1 MNRENEINM
10 SVADSKLILKP
21 VTELLIEKFF
31 IPSYQRGYRWANRQ
45 VTNLLDDIWNFR
57 LNSETESK
65 EAFYCL
71 QPIVVSKMN
80 GEWEVLDGQQRLT
93 TIYIILECLKEGLIF
108 FGKQNFRIRYQT
120 RPDSETF
127 LKNIDF
133 DKCEENI
140 DYFHIC
146 QAHTTISNWF
156 KGKDGTAK
164 INFLT
169 TLLNDDESGKNVKV
183 IWYDVSDENTSD
195 NFAIDIFTRLNIGKI
210 PLTNAELV
218 KALFLQKGNFQE
230 DKATLKQLQIASEW
244 DSIERTLQNDAFWY
258 FIYNPDNPIKY
269 DNRIEYIFDLMKGK
283 SKDDE
288 VYYTFYEFQKDYID
302 SKKDK
307 NSPPD
312 IDRLWLKIKKY
323 FLSFEEWY
331 NDKKLYH
338 LVGFL
343 IDCGYSINKIKQ
355 ESQERTKTSFK
366 IWLKEEI
373 RKQVNCQIDD
383 LSYGRKEI
391 RKILLLFNIQTI
403 LATENADIRFP
414 FFRYKYEDWDIE
426 HIRSQTDK
434 QIAGSNRL
442 DWLIDVLEYFTGA
455 RIYSTDEEIE
465 NQKQAIGELEDDE
478 KAIAD
483 ELLKMV
489 TADEIKEE
497 PFNQLYLKVSAHF
510 KEDTDFG
517 DKDSIGN
524 LALLDSKTNRSYGN
538 ALFPIKRKI
547 IIGNDMNGVFVPICT
562 QNVFLKSYSK
572 KLGEV
577 MYWNQ
582 HDANDYV
589 AAIKQTL
596 IDYLPEQT
604 VKVKTDE

>member
-1 MNRENEINM
+1 M
-10 SVADSKLILKP
+10 SIVQSILFLKP
-21 VTELLIEKFF
+21 VTELLSEKFF
-31 IPSYQRGYRWANRQ
+31 IPSYQRGYRWTDRQ
-45 VTNLLDDIWNFR
+45 VNNLLDDIWNFR

-93 TIYIILECLKEGLIF
+93 TIYIILEYLKDGLSF
-108 FGKQNFRIRYQT
+108 FGKQNFIIRYQT
-120 RPDSETF
+120 RPDSDTF
-127 LKNIDF
+127 LRNIDF
-133 DKCEENI
+133 KNCEENI

-195 NFAIDIFTRLNIGKI
+195 NFAINIFTRLNIGKI

-244 DSIERTLQNDAFWY
+244 DNIEKTLQNNAFWY

-269 DNRIEYIFDLMKGK
+269 DNRIEYIFDLLKGK
-283 SKDDE
+283 SKDHE
-288 VYYTFYEFQKDYID
+288 VYYTFYKFQEDYIA

-312 IDRLWLKIKKY
+312 IDRLWLTIKKY

-343 IDCGYSINKIKQ
+343 IDFGYSINKIKN
-355 ESQERTKTSFK
+355 ESKDRTKTSFK
-366 IWLKEEI
+366 AWLKEEI
-373 RKQVNCQIDD
+373 QKQVNYQIDD

-391 RKILLLFNIQTI
+391 RRILLLFNIETI
-403 LATENADIRFP
+403 LSTENADIRFP

-442 DWLIDVLEYFTGA
+442 DWLVDVLEYFTGERA
-455 RIYSTDEEIE
+455 FSTENEIE
-465 NQKQAIGELEDDE
+465 MQQKAIDELGGDE
-478 KAIAD
+478 KKIAE
-483 ELLKMV
+483 ELLEML
-489 TADEIKEE
+489 TADAIDEE
-497 PFNQLYLKVSAHF
+497 PFNELYLRVSSYF
-510 KEDTDFG
+510 KEDTDFE

-538 ALFPIKRKI
+538 ALFPIKRKT
-547 IIGNDMNGVFVPICT
+547 IIGNDMNGIFVPICT
-562 QNVFLKSYSK
+562 KNVFLKSYSK

-582 HDANDYV
+582 HDANDY
-589 AAIKQTL
+589 ANAIKQAL
-596 IDYLPEQT
+596 KEYLPAQI
-604 VKVKTDE
+604 VKTDE

>member
-21 VTELLIEKFF
+21 VTELLSEKFF
-31 IPSYQRGYRWANRQ
+31 IPSYQRGYRWTDRQ
-45 VTNLLDDIWNFR
+45 VTNLLDDIWSFR

-80 GEWEVLDGQQRLT
+80 GEWEVLDGQQRL
-93 TIYIILECLKEGLIF
+93 
-108 FGKQNFRIRYQT
+108 
-120 RPDSETF
+120 
-127 LKNIDF
+127 
-133 DKCEENI
+133 
-140 DYFHIC
+140 
-146 QAHTTISNWF
+146 TTISNWF

-230 DKATLKQLQIASEW
+230 SKAILKQLQIASEW
-244 DSIERTLQNDAFWY
+244 DSIEKTLQNNAFWY
-258 FIYNPDNPIKY
+258 FIYNPNNPIKY

-288 VYYTFYEFQKDYID
+288 VYYTFYEFQKDYFA

-312 IDRLWLKIKKY
+312 IDRLWLTIKKY

-343 IDCGYSINKIKQ
+343 VDCGHSINKIKN
-355 ESQERTKTSFK
+355 ESQRRTKTSFK
-366 IWLKEEI
+366 SWLKDEI
-373 RKQVNCQIDD
+373 RKQVNYQVDD

-391 RKILLLFNIQTI
+391 RKILLLFNINTI

-442 DWLIDVLEYFTGA
+442 DWLIDVLEYFTGERA
-455 RIYSTDEEIE
+455 YSAEDEIE
-465 NQKQAIGELEDDE
+465 IQQKAIDELEGDE
-478 KAIAD
+478 KEIAD
-483 ELLKMV
+483 ALLEMI
-489 TADEIKEE
+489 TADEIEEE
-497 PFNQLYLKVSAHF
+497 PFNELYLRVSANF
-510 KEDTDFG
+510 EEDTDFE
-517 DKDSIGN
+517 DKDCIG
-524 LALLDSKTNRSYGN
+524 K
-538 ALFPIKRKI
+538 PC
-547 IIGNDMNGVFVPICT
+547 P
-562 QNVFLKSYSK
+562 
-572 KLGEV
+572 
-577 MYWNQ
+577 
-582 HDANDYV
+582 
-589 AAIKQTL
+589 
-596 IDYLPEQT
+596 P
-604 VKVKTDE
+604 

>member
-1 MNRENEINM
+1 MNNEK
-10 SVADSKLILKP
+10 SKLILKP
-21 VTELLIEKFF
+21 VTELMTERFF
-31 IPSYQRGYRWANRQ
+31 IPSYQRGYRWTERQ
-45 VTNLLDDIWNFR
+45 VKNLLDDIWNFR
-57 LNSETESK
+57 LNSENESK

-80 GEWEVLDGQQRLT
+80 DEWEVMDGQQRLT
-93 TIYIILECLKEGLIF
+93 TIYIILEYLKQLLEIL
-108 FGKQNFRIRYQT
+108 GKNNFNIRYQT

-127 LKNIDF
+127 LKKINF
-133 DKCEENI
+133 EKCEDNI

-146 QAHTTISNWF
+146 GAHKIVAKWF
-156 KGKDGTAK
+156 DEKGGTSK

-230 DKATLKQLQIASEW
+230 DRATLKQLQIAAEW
-244 DSIERTLQNDAFWY
+244 DNIEKTLQNNAFWY
-258 FIYNPDNPIKY
+258 FIYNPDNPLKY

-288 VYYTFYEFQKDYID
+288 VYFTFYEFQKEYI
-302 SKKDK
+302 SSIKDK
-307 NSPPD
+307 NTPPD
-312 IDRLWLKIKKY
+312 IDRMWLSIKKY

-338 LVGFL
+338 FVGFL
-343 IDCGYSINKIKQ
+343 IDCGYDINKIKK
-355 ESQERTKTSFK
+355 ESQEKTKTSFK
-366 IWLKEEI
+366 NWLREEI
-373 RKQVNCQIDD
+373 CKQVNYQIDD

-391 RKILLLFNIQTI
+391 KRILLLFNIETI
-403 LATENADIRFP
+403 LSTENADIRFP

-434 QIAGSNRL
+434 QIAGSKRL
-442 DWLIDVLEYFTGA
+442 DWLVDVLEYFTGERA
-455 RIYSTDEEIE
+455 YSTEDEIE
-465 NQKQAIGELEDDE
+465 IQQKAIDELEEEEKSIGE
-478 KAIAD
+478 
-483 ELLKMV
+483 ELLK
-489 TADEIKEE
+489 TLTGAELDEEQFKE
-497 PFNQLYLKVSAHF
+497 LYLKVSRYF
-510 KEDTDFG
+510 KEDTDFE

-538 ALFPIKRKI
+538 ALFPVKRKT
-547 IIGNDMNGVFVPICT
+547 IIGNDMNGIFVPICT
-562 QNVFLKSYSK
+562 RNVFLKSYSR

-582 HDANDYV
+582 SDANDY
-589 AAIKQTL
+589 ASAIKQVL
-596 IDYLPEQT
+596 KEYLPEQT
-604 VKVKTDE
+604 IKKDE

>member
-1 MNRENEINM
+1 VNRENEINM
-10 SVADSKLILKP
+10 SVADNKLILKP
-21 VTELLIEKFF
+21 VTELISEKFF
-31 IPSYQRGYRWANRQ
+31 IPSYQRGYRWTDRQ
-45 VTNLLDDIWNFR
+45 VTNLLDDIWSFR

-93 TIYIILECLKEGLIF
+93 TIYIILEYLKEGLSF
-108 FGKQNFRIRYQT
+108 FGKQNFSIRYQT

-133 DKCEENI
+133 NKCEKNI

-146 QAHTTISNWF
+146 QANTTISNWF

-230 DKATLKQLQIASEW
+230 DKAILKQLQIASEW
-244 DSIERTLQNDAFWY
+244 DSIEKTLQNNAFWY

-288 VYYTFYEFQKDYID
+288 VYYTFYKFQKDYFA

-312 IDRLWLKIKKY
+312 IDRLWLTIKKY

-343 IDCGYSINKIKQ
+343 VDCGYSINKIKN
-355 ESQERTKTSFK
+355 ESQQRTKTFFK
-366 IWLKEEI
+366 SWLKDEI
-373 RKQVNCQIDD
+373 RKQVNYQVDD

-391 RKILLLFNIQTI
+391 RKILLLFNIHTI

-426 HIRSQTDK
+426 HIRSQSDK
-434 QIAGSNRL
+434 RIAGSNRL
-442 DWLIDVLEYFTGA
+442 DWLIDVLEYFTGERA
-455 RIYSTDEEIE
+455 YSTEDEIE
-465 NQKQAIGELEDDE
+465 IQQKAIDELERNE
-478 KAIAD
+478 KEIAEALLEMIIAD
-483 ELLKMV
+483 EI
-489 TADEIKEE
+489 EEE
-497 PFNQLYLKVSAHF
+497 PFNKLYLRVSAYF
-510 KEDTDFG
+510 KEDTDFE

-538 ALFPIKRKI
+538 ALFPIKRKT
-547 IIGNDMNGVFVPICT
+547 IIGNDMNGIFVPICT
-562 QNVFLKSYSK
+562 KNVFLKSYSR

-582 HDANDYV
+582 HDANDYMI
-589 AAIKQTL
+589 AIKQTL
-596 IDYLPEQT
+596 KEYLPEQT
-604 VKVKTDE
+604 VETDE